1 MEKLT
6 KKYWKGFE
14 ELYNTPE
21 YQESKQREFAEDLPV
36 EALVEEINKNTV
48 TPRRDFLKMIGFGV
62 GTATLAACNRAPVR
76 KAVPYLVKPEGVTPG
91 VPDYYASALPD
102 GYGILV
108 KTHEGRPI
116 KIEGNPACPIAKGGV
131 DAVGHASLLTLY
143 DNGRLK
149 EPVMNEQE
157 ASWDDVDNVVVSQM
171 NSLNSEGK
179 NAVILSSTII
189 SPSTKAL
196 IAQFIQ
202 KYPNTE
208 HVVYEPV
215 SHSAIIKANQNSFG
229 KAVLPSYRFD
239 QASVIL
245 SLGADFL
252 GTWISPVE
260 FSKQYVSRR
269 NVKSIR
275 EEGVM
280 SRHIHIESGLSMT
293 GTNADIRIPLK
304 PSQHGTAALALYN
317 EIAKRAGA
325 AGLQAGELPQTATKK
340 ITEAAEALW
349 EAKGSALVVCG
360 VNDIAVQTVVNAI
373 NSLLGSYG
381 TTIDLDNPHFTH
393 QGDEAA
399 FAALLDRMGRKEIGA
414 VFFHGVNPAY
424 DYPEAGKFIE
434 ALKNVRMKVSFSD
447 RVDET
452 AAHCNILAPD
462 HNPFESWNDYQPR
475 PSAYYVAQPTINPLF
490 NTRQMQQSLLA
501 WMLNPMRW
509 EDYIQDHWEAN
520 ILPAAGG
527 EGTDAAHNWTLLLQK
542 GVAVLPVTAGA
553 AAYTFSQ
560 DLSSPARAIIQAAA
574 SLKGEFELSLY
585 EKPAMRDGRHANN
598 PWLQELPDPVSKVT
612 WDNYAAISPQTAL
625 ELGVKQWDVVE
636 LKSAS
641 YSVQLPVL
649 IQPGQAAGTV
659 SVALGYGRTHCGK
672 AGNNVGK
679 NAYPFVNLSNGAFRY
694 AAGVSVTPTGDIYE
708 LAQTQMHHSVEGRDT
723 VRETTF
729 AQYSEDHNAGSNPNH
744 NHDKLKE
751 GEDPNNPYYSLWDEH
766 SKPGHHW
773 GMAID
778 LNSCTGCGACVVSC
792 SMENNVPVVGK
803 DEVRRRREMHWIR
816 IDRYYAVDE
825 EDPENIEVVHQ
836 PMLCQHCDHAPCE
849 TVCPVL
855 ATMHSSDGLN
865 QQAYNRC
872 FGTRYCANN
881 CPYKVRRFN
890 WFNYANNDAFDYYMN
905 NDLGKL
911 ALNPDVVVRSRGV
924 MEKCTFCVQRIQAGK
939 LEAKMEKRPLK
950 DGDIETACSTSCPAD
965 AITFGDI
972 NDPESRV
979 SQLLKDDRVYYA
991 LAEYN
996 VQPGIGY
1003 MTLVRNKTKAAH
1015 AEEGHGHDHDKK
1027 KENQHQENIYKDLLR
1042 LG

>member
-21 YQESKQREFAEDLPV
+21 YQESKQREFAEDLPM
-36 EALVEEINKNTV
+36 ETLVQEINKNTV

-91 VPDYYASALPD
+91 IPDYYASALPE

-131 DAVGHASLLTLY
+131 DAVGHASLLNLY

-149 EPVMNEQE
+149 GPVLNEQQVD
-157 ASWDDVDNVVVSQM
+157 WDDIDEVVISQM
-171 NSLNSEGK
+171 NSLQIAGQK
-179 NAVILSSTII
+179 AVILTSTVI
-189 SPSTKAL
+189 SPSTQTL
-196 IAQFIQ
+196 IEQFIQ

-215 SHSAIIKANQNSFG
+215 SYSAMLKANQNSFG

-239 QASVIL
+239 QAAVIVG
-245 SLGADFL
+245 LGADFL

-260 FSKQYVSRR
+260 FSKQYVSGR
-269 NVKSIR
+269 NAKALR
-275 EEGVM
+275 DNKTM
-280 SRHIHIESGLSMT
+280 SRHIQIESGLSMT
-293 GTNADIRIPLK
+293 GSNADVRIPVK
-304 PSQHGTAALALYN
+304 PSQQGIAALALYN
-317 EIAKRAGA
+317 EIAKQAGSA
-325 AGLQAGELPQTATKK
+325 TVQAGELPETASKK
-340 ITEAAEALW
+340 IIEAAKDLW
-349 EAKGSALVVCG
+349 AARGRALVVCG
-360 VNDIAVQTVVNAI
+360 VNDVAIQTVVNAI

-381 TTIDLDNPHFTH
+381 TTIDLDNPVLKH
-393 QGDEAA
+393 QGDEAV
-399 FAALLDRMGRKEIGA
+399 FAELVGRMERKEVGA

-424 DYPEAGKFIE
+424 DYAEAGKFTE
-434 ALKNVRMKVSFSD
+434 ALKNVRMKVSFAD
-447 RVDET
+447 RIDET
-452 AAHCNILAPD
+452 AAHCNVIAPD
-462 HNPFESWNDYQPR
+462 HNTFESWNDYQPR
-475 PSAYYVAQPTINPLF
+475 TDVYYVAQPTINPLF
-490 NTRQMQQSLLA
+490 NTRQMQQSLLT
-501 WMLNPMRW
+501 WMLNPKEW
-509 EDYIQDHWEAN
+509 VDYIREYWQAN
-520 ILPAAGG
+520 ILPLENLGGSDAG
-527 EGTDAAHNWTLLLQK
+527 HSWTLLLQQ
-542 GVAVLPVTAGA
+542 GVVQLPRAEA
-553 AAYTFSQ
+553 QAYTFSQ
-560 DLSSPARAIIQAAA
+560 DLSAAA
-574 SLKGEFELSLY
+574 NAIRQSASALQGDLELVLY
-585 EKPAMRDGRHANN
+585 QKPAMRDGRDANN

-612 WDNYAAISPQTAL
+612 WDNYASLAPQTAL
-625 ELGVKQWDVVE
+625 DMGVKEWDVVE
-636 LKSAS
+636 VKSSS
-641 YSVQLPVL
+641 YAVHLPVL
-649 IQPGQAAGTV
+649 VQPGQAVGTV
-659 SVALGYGRTHCGK
+659 AIALGYGRTRCGK

-679 NAYPFVNLSNGAFRY
+679 NAFPFANYANGTFSY
-694 AAGVSVTPTGDIYE
+694 NAAVSVTPTGEIYE
-708 LAQTQMHHSVEGRDT
+708 LAQTQTHHSVEGRDS

-729 AQYSEDHNAGSNPNH
+729 ERYLEDHSAGSQPNH
-744 NHDKLKE
+744 SHDLLKVD
-751 GEDPNNPYYSLWDEH
+751 GDPDNPYYSLWDEH
-766 SKPGHHW
+766 PKPGHHW

-778 LNSCTGCGACVVSC
+778 LNACTGCGACVVSC

-816 IDRYYAVDE
+816 IDRYYAIDE

-890 WFNYANNDAFDYYMN
+890 WFNYADNDAFDYYMN

-939 LEAKMEKRPLK
+939 LEAKMENRPLR
-950 DGDIETACSTSCPAD
+950 DGDIETACSASCPAD

-979 SQLLKDDRVYYA
+979 SKLLKDDRVYYA
-991 LAEYN
+991 LEEYN

-1003 MTLVRNKTKAAH
+1003 MTLVRNKVKPVAH
-1015 AEEGHGHDHDKK
+1015 EDGHGDHERRKK
-1027 KENQHQENIYKDLLR
+1027 NQHQENIYKDLLR